1 MLLTI
6 PREIIEAA
14 RSGERE
20 RMECLLRAL
29 WPHAYRIARS
39 IVQDDLLAE
48 DAAQE
53 ACALIYRELSR
64 LRSADAFRVWV
75 YRIVAREALRLA
87 KRDIAHHSIAEKEPS
102 APDVDARLDLL
113 HAIATLPPPLRAAV
127 VLHYYADLSSNEI
140 GRVLR
145 IPAATVRFRL
155 AKARRRLLDALGS
168 EAPLTTALEFCHEQ

>member
-6 PREIIEAA
+6 PNEVIEAA
-14 RSGERE
+14 RNGESE

-53 ACALIYRELSR
+53 ACAVIYREISR

-87 KRDIAHHSIAEKEPS
+87 KRDASHRSIAKDQRS
-102 APDVDARLDLL
+102 APDVETRLDVLQ
-113 HAIATLPPPLRAAV
+113 AVAALPPALRAAV
-127 VLHYYADLSSNEI
+127 VLHYYADLSSTEI
-140 GRVLR
+140 GNVLR

-155 AKARRRLLDALGS
+155 AQARRRLSDILASDTSLA
-168 EAPLTTALEFCHEQ
+168 TALELCHEQ

>member
-1 MLLTI
+1 MLFAL

-14 RSGERE
+14 RNGESE
-20 RMECLLRAL
+20 RMDCLLRAL

-53 ACALIYRELSR
+53 ACAVIYRELPR
-64 LRSADAFRVWV
+64 LRSADAFRVWG

-87 KRDIAHHSIAEKEPS
+87 KRDAVYRRIAEDEHS
-102 APDVDARLDLL
+102 APDVDARLDVLR
-113 HAIATLPPPLRAAV
+113 AIAALPPQLRAAI
-127 VLHYYADLSSNEI
+127 VLHYYADLTSREI
-140 GRVLR
+140 GCALR

-155 AKARRRLLDALGS
+155 AKARKQLSALLGS
-168 EAPLTTALEFCHEQ
+168 GAPLAAALEFCHEQ